1 MIFVKTPKYHQKQF
15 KTIKINQTMRKSLKY
30 LKRNYMEVK
39 FKFGNFKLE
48 KRACQ
53 NIVVMERSR
62 SEFSEMP

>member
-1 MIFVKTPKYHQKQF
+1 
-15 KTIKINQTMRKSLKY
+15 MRTSLKY

-53 NIVVMERSR
+53 NIVAMERSR